1 MDVLTQLFGGANVV
15 VAIAA
20 ALAAGLLRGFSGFG
34 SAMLMA
40 PIFAILF
47 GSADWVAT
55 VVAMDRATS
64 FHLFPAA
71 RRDCEWT
78 VVAPMTIAAC
88 IAMPLGLWLLV
99 SLDRVLLSKIVSAL
113 VALFAA
119 VMLAGWRW
127 TGMRGAFPSAVVG
140 TISGA
145 MMATTSVGGPPV
157 LLYML
162 SSDGSPATERA
173 HAITYYFATQILLLA
188 LMFGVGIVGTAA
200 LLRAAGLCPF
210 TLAGAC
216 VAAAPVRGAR
226 MRFYPPG
233 APGLLLP
240 PGAFARPRA
249 ACPHLLR
256 P

>member
-47 GSADWVAT
+47 GSADMVAT
-55 VVAMDRATS
+55 VVAMELAIS

-71 RRDCEWT
+71 RRDCDWT

-162 SSDGSPATERA
+162 SSDDSPATVRA
-173 HAITYYFATQILLLA
+173 NAITYYFATQILLLA

-200 LLRAAGLCPF
+200 LLRAAVLFPF
-210 TLAGAC
+210 MLAGSWLG
-216 VAAAPVRGAR
+216 VRLFRGADE
-226 MRFYPPG
+226 RFYRRVALALLLAVG
-233 APGLLLP
+233 VFGLL
-240 PGAFARPRA
+240 R
-249 ACPHLLR
+249 
-256 P
+256 